1 VSSPAHPHQFKLL
14 SEARFRPFFWSAFLG
29 TFNDNLLKFAITIW
43 LTYNAPQEWLPA
55 AQVGPMLG
63 ALFTVP
69 TLLFSALFG
78 QMADKWPL
86 DALFRWGKVFEIG
99 MMVLAAGVFLSG
111 HAPLMLVCVWLSGLQ
126 VTWYSTLKYAYLPR
140 HLQARELVGGNGLME
155 MGMFTA
161 ILLGTL
167 MGGALVEPQ
176 AWSAA
181 PHADPAAQ
189 VAAVIV
195 LVSLWGWRLSLL
207 VPETPAVVPALKLRW
222 NPVLES
228 WRDVQFSR
236 HGAKDSAWQGRSVL
250 VSILGISWM
259 WFFGALFMMLL
270 PAMVRDV
277 LQAQSSVASACMALV
292 SIGIG
297 LGALCCER
305 LSQGKLARHTVSLG
319 ALGMALFGGDI
330 AWCAWALEGHAQAP
344 VGGWALL
351 DYLRQPLAWRLGLD
365 VWFMSMA
372 IGLFSVP
379 LYADMQARSDGQHR
393 ARIVGANNIVN
404 AVAMVLSAALAGML
418 SAAGLGL
425 GQVMGVVVALHVLIC
440 GCMRKAW
447 QVVPV

>member
-1 VSSPAHPHQFKLL
+1 VSTPAHPHQFKLL
-14 SEARFRPFFWSAFLG
+14 SQARFRPFFWSAFLG

-43 LTYNAPQEWLPA
+43 LTYNAPQDWLPA

-99 MMVLAAGVFLSG
+99 VMVLAAGVFLSG

-167 MGGALVEPQ
+167 VGGTLV
-176 AWSAA
+176 A
-181 PHADPAAQ
+181 PHGLPVSPAVQ
-189 VAAVIV
+189 VSVV
-195 LVSLWGWRLSLL
+195 VLLVSLWGWRLSMR
-207 VPETPAVVPALKLRW
+207 VPETPAVAPGLTLRW

-236 HGAKDSAWQGRSVL
+236 HGAQDSPWQGRSVL
-250 VSILGISWM
+250 GSILGISWM

-305 LSQGKLARHTVSLG
+305 LSQGQMARHTVALG

-330 AWCAWALEGHAQAP
+330 AWCAWAAEGHRPAP
-344 VGGWALL
+344 AGGWALL
-351 DYLRQPLAWRLGLD
+351 DYLQQPLAWRLGLD
-365 VWFMSMA
+365 VWCMSMA

-404 AVAMVLSAALAGML
+404 ALAMVISAALAGVL
-418 SAAGLGL
+418 SSAGLGL
-425 GQVMGVVVALHVLIC
+425 WQVMGVTVGLHVLIC
-440 GCMRKAW
+440 ACMRKRW
-447 QVVPV
+447 QVAPI

>member
-1 VSSPAHPHQFKLL
+1 MSSPAPAHQFELL
-14 SEARFRPFFWSAFLG
+14 SQARYRPFFWSAFLG

-43 LTYNAPQEWLPA
+43 LTYNAPQDWLPA

-69 TLLFSALFG
+69 TLLFSAVFG

-86 DALFRWGKVFEIG
+86 DQLFRWGKVFEIG
-99 MMVLAAGVFLSG
+99 MMALAACVFLSG

-140 HLQARELVGGNGLME
+140 HLQANELVGGNGLME

-167 MGGALVEPQ
+167 VGGSLVTANGLPV
-176 AWSAA
+176 A
-181 PHADPAAQ
+181 PAVQ
-189 VAAVIV
+189 VSVV
-195 LVSLWGWRLSLL
+195 VLLVSVWGWRLALR
-207 VPETPAVVPALKLRW
+207 VPETPAVASGLKLRW
-222 NPVLES
+222 NPLIES

-236 HGAKDSAWQGRSVL
+236 HGAKASPWQGRSVL
-250 VSILGISWM
+250 GSILGISWM
-259 WFFGALFMMLL
+259 WFFGALYMMLL

-297 LGALCCER
+297 VGALCCER
-305 LSQGKLARHTVSLG
+305 LSRGAWARHTVALG
-319 ALGMALFGGDI
+319 ALGMAVFGGDI
-330 AWCAWALEGHAQAP
+330 AWCAWAAEAVNQAP
-344 VGGWALL
+344 GGGWALV
-351 DYLRQPLAWRLGLD
+351 DYVQQPLAWRLGLD
-365 VWFMSMA
+365 VWCMSMA

-393 ARIVGANNIVN
+393 ARIVAANNVMN
-404 AVAMVLSAALAGML
+404 AVAMVLSAALAGVL
-418 SAAGLGL
+418 SSLGLGL
-425 GQVMGVVVALHVLIC
+425 GQVMGVTVALHGLVFVA
-440 GCMRKAW
+440 MRKVWRVA
-447 QVVPV
+447 PV

>member
-1 VSSPAHPHQFKLL
+1 MTSPAPAHQFELL
-14 SEARFRPFFWSAFLG
+14 SQARYRPFFWSAFLG

-43 LTYNAPQEWLPA
+43 LTYHAPQEWLPA

-69 TLLFSALFG
+69 TLLFSAVFG

-140 HLQARELVGGNGLME
+140 HLQAQELVGGNGLME

-167 MGGALVEPQ
+167 AGGSLV
-176 AWSAA
+176 A
-181 PHADPAAQ
+181 PNAVPVAPAVQ
-189 VAAVIV
+189 VSVVIL
-195 LVSLWGWRLSLL
+195 LVSVWGWRLALRVL
-207 VPETPAVVPALKLRW
+207 ATPAVAPALKLRW

-236 HGAKDSAWQGRSVL
+236 HGAKPSPGQGRSVL
-250 VSILGISWM
+250 GSILGISWM
-259 WFFGALFMMLL
+259 WFFGALYMMLL

-297 LGALCCER
+297 VGALCCER
-305 LSQGKLARHTVSLG
+305 LSRGAWARHTVALG
-319 ALGMALFGGDI
+319 ALGMAVFGGDI
-330 AWCAWALEGHAQAP
+330 AWCAWAAAGATQAP
-344 VGGWALL
+344 AGGWALL
-351 DYLRQPLAWRLGLD
+351 DYAQQPQAWRLGLD
-365 VWFMSMA
+365 VWCMSMA

-404 AVAMVLSAALAGML
+404 ALAMVLSAALAGVL
-418 SAAGLGL
+418 QSLGLGL
-425 GQVMGVVVALHVLIC
+425 GQVMAVTVALHVLIC
-440 GCMRKAW
+440 GLMRRVW
-447 QVVPV
+447 QVAPV